1 MMVRNG
7 QRICNQK
14 LRKMAAIPVLD
25 SQDIREL
32 IDSLRKNVDKISLAY
47 DSKDRITL
55 EMCTRTLEEQ
65 ARITLA
71 ISTYDQRN
79 GSSNTMETETLSA
92 GFRDLAETLVT
103 LMHKLVLITE
113 TWTQQPAE
121 ELRYARKMKS
131 TGGRPAYYI
140 EKDLIE
146 QLRETGMTWIAIL
159 RFIGVSEKTL
169 SRKRSEL
176 GVEEGFSDISD
187 DDLDRE
193 ITHTLEL
200 TPYSGEIYVWGS
212 LKGKGIKV
220 QRSRVRES
228 LRRIDGIGSALR
240 TRYAIY
246 RRKYN
251 VAGANHL
258 WHIDSNHKLISRRL
272 SSMAVWMVSA
282 ELSYTF
288 NAARITRPALYL
300 VCSRMGWMSLVCHP
314 GYVATKEW
322 RTLML
327 QGTWLPTGGVTEVVL
342 LLGEMCIMREL
353 RGYGLK

>member
-1 MMVRNG
+1 
-7 QRICNQK
+7 
-14 LRKMAAIPVLD
+14 
-25 SQDIREL
+25 
-32 IDSLRKNVDKISLAY
+32 
-47 DSKDRITL
+47 
-55 EMCTRTLEEQ
+55 
-65 ARITLA
+65 
-71 ISTYDQRN
+71 
-79 GSSNTMETETLSA
+79 
-92 GFRDLAETLVT
+92 
-103 LMHKLVLITE
+103 MHKLVLITE

-146 QLRETGMTWIAIL
+146 QLRETGMTWIAIA

-228 LRRIDGIGSALR
+228 LRRIDGIGRALR
-240 TRYAIY
+240 TWYAIY
-246 RRKYN
+246 RRTYN

-258 WHIDSNHKLISRRL
+258 WHIDSNHKLISWIFVIHGCVDGFNRAIIYLQCCKDNKASTVL
-272 SSMAVWMVSA
+272 SLFEDGVDEFGLPS
-282 ELSYTF
+282 
-288 NAARITRPALYL
+288 R
-300 VCSRMGWMSLVCHP
+300 VCGDQ
-314 GYVATKEW
+314 EW

-342 LLGEMCIMREL
+342 LLGEVCIMREL
-353 RGYGLK
+353 RGYGLR